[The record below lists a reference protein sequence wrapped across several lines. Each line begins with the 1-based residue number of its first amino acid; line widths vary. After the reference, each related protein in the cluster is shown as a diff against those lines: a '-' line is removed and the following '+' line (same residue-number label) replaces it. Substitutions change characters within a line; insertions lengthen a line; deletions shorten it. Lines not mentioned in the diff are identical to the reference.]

1 LVTAAESTVLEKS
14 AAAPQLVYPLSSE
27 EIARAKAVETAHMA
41 ELLKQPGVQ
50 GVGISSSADSAGEAA
65 LLIYFIRGV
74 EHGAVPQVI
83 DGLRTRVRE
92 GSRFRGD
99 YGGVRP
105 KRGCSVPAPKTAQAG
120 TASITKPKL

>member
-1 LVTAAESTVLEKS
+1 
-14 AAAPQLVYPLSSE
+14 
-27 EIARAKAVETAHMA
+27 
-41 ELLKQPGVQ
+41 VQ

-74 EHGAVPQVI
+74 EHWEVPQVI

-105 KRGCSVPAPKTAQAG
+105 KRGCSVPAPKTTQAG
-120 TASITKPKL
+120 TASVAKPKP